1 MFVKEDVLE
10 SIGVTIES
18 ILKESAKNLI
28 ELRNRVRPVN
38 DELALQVLELAQKI
52 NDVAVRTPMTCKLG
66 RPIEPI
72 LNRLLPIRENL
83 KTVSEVIAS
92 EFTQNTEEYVIASE
106 AVKLVESVPEI
117 GVLYNQ
123 TREMC

>member
-10 SIGVTIES
+10 SMGVTIES

-117 GVLYNQ
+117 GLLYNS
-123 TREMC
+123 TREM

>member
-10 SIGVTIES
+10 SMGVTIES

-38 DELALQVLELAQKI
+38 DELALQVLALAQNI

-83 KTVSEVIAS
+83 KTISEVIAS

-123 TREMC
+123 TREM

>member
-10 SIGVTIES
+10 SMGVTIES

-28 ELRNRVRPVN
+28 ELRNRVRPAN
-38 DELALQVLELAQKI
+38 DELALQVLELAQNI
-52 NDVAVRTPMTCKLG
+52 NDIAVRTPMTCKLG

-123 TREMC
+123 TREM

>member
-10 SIGVTIES
+10 SMGVTIES

-83 KTVSEVIAS
+83 KTISEVIVS

-123 TREMC
+123 TREM

>member
-10 SIGVTIES
+10 SMGVTIES

-52 NDVAVRTPMTCKLG
+52 NDVAVKTPMTCKLG

-123 TREMC
+123 TREM

>member
-10 SIGVTIES
+10 SMGVTIES

-92 EFTQNTEEYVIASE
+92 EFAQNTEEYVIVSE

-123 TREMC
+123 TREM

>member
-10 SIGVTIES
+10 SMGVTIES

-72 LNRLLPIRENL
+72 LNRLSPIRENL

-117 GVLYNQ
+117 GVLYNK
-123 TREMC
+123 TREM

>member
-28 ELRNRVRPVN
+28 ELRSRVRLVN

-83 KTVSEVIAS
+83 KVVSEVIAS

-117 GVLYNQ
+117 GILYNE
-123 TREMC
+123 TREM

>member
-10 SIGVTIES
+10 SMGVTIES

-38 DELALQVLELAQKI
+38 DELALQVLELAQNI

-83 KTVSEVIAS
+83 KTVSEVIVS

-123 TREMC
+123 TREM

>member
-10 SIGVTIES
+10 SMGVTIES

-72 LNRLLPIRENL
+72 LNRLLPIREHL

-123 TREMC
+123 TREM

>member
-72 LNRLLPIRENL
+72 LNRLSPIRENL

-123 TREMC
+123 TREM

>member
-10 SIGVTIES
+10 SMGVTIES

-38 DELALQVLELAQKI
+38 DELALQVLELAQNI
-52 NDVAVRTPMTCKLG
+52 NDIAVRTPMTCKLG

-92 EFTQNTEEYVIASE
+92 EFTQNTEEYVMASE

-123 TREMC
+123 TREM

>member
-10 SIGVTIES
+10 SMGVTIES

-72 LNRLLPIRENL
+72 LNRLVPIRESL
-83 KTVSEVIAS
+83 KVVSEVIAS
-92 EFTQNTEEYVIASE
+92 EFSQNTEEYVIASE

-117 GVLYNQ
+117 GVLYNK
-123 TREMC
+123 TREM

>member
-10 SIGVTIES
+10 SMGVTIES

-28 ELRNRVRPVN
+28 ELRSRVRPVN

-72 LNRLLPIRENL
+72 LNRLTPIRENL
-83 KTVSEVIAS
+83 KVVAEVIAS
-92 EFTQNTEEYVIASE
+92 EFTQNTEEYVIVSE

-123 TREMC
+123 TREM

>member
-10 SIGVTIES
+10 SMGVTIES

-72 LNRLLPIRENL
+72 LNRLSPIRENL
-83 KTVSEVIAS
+83 KTISEVIAS

-117 GVLYNQ
+117 GILYNE
-123 TREMC
+123 TREM

>member
-10 SIGVTIES
+10 SMGVTIES

-38 DELALQVLELAQKI
+38 DELALQVLELAQNI
-52 NDVAVRTPMTCKLG
+52 NDIAVRTPMTCKLG

-83 KTVSEVIAS
+83 KTVAELIAS

-123 TREMC
+123 TREM